1 MVTSWRI
8 ISAEY
13 KNDAFSGEGA
23 RINGG
28 RWNSKGVSVVYTAGS
43 LSLALI
49 EMLVNLPAP
58 KLLQKFVRIPLSF
71 DTSLIHSITEDQ
83 LPSDWNSRPAS
94 PSTKAVGDAWVKDE
108 ISPVLKVPSVVVP
121 EESNYIINPNHPEY
135 NKISI
140 GEPIVYFFDPR
151 LSKR

>member
-1 MVTSWRI
+1 MAGSNTECFRNGNSSWRI

-49 EMLVNLPAP
+49 EMLVNLA
-58 KLLQKFVRIPLSF
+58 RAE
-71 DTSLIHSITEDQ
+71 T
-83 LPSDWNSRPAS
+83 A
-94 PSTKAVGDAWVKDE
+94 TKVC
-108 ISPVLKVPSVVVP
+108 
-121 EESNYIINPNHPEY
+121 
-135 NKISI
+135 
-140 GEPIVYFFDPR
+140 
-151 LSKR
+151 